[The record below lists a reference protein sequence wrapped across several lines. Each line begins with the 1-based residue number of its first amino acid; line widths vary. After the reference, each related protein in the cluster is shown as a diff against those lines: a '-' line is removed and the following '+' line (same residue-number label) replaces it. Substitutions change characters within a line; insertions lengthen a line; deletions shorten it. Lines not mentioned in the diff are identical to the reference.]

1 MKNLGYR
8 FIVITVKRKCA
19 LNYLSSHW
27 PLRSGVTLFPCLVK
41 GEHAEDAGVC
51 FGVFQGK
58 NLRAKKETPTNLPWK
73 PLSRQ
78 VKFQDLG
85 LSQLRGNWLVCTC
98 TQEQVPCVI
107 EVPYSSASWWP
118 AMLVHSLSV
127 YQKAIYKKR
136 SINRTFTRRSCI
148 CQIARCRIAGRLP
161 SWTQS
166 WATNFCSF
174 CLDWHFQTIL

>member
-1 MKNLGYR
+1 VHWIIFRAIDHWEVGWLCFPVCWKGSMRRMLVYALASFKER
-8 FIVITVKRKCA
+8 IWEPKRRHQQTCHE
-19 LNYLSSHW
+19 NHCRGRLSS
-27 PLRSGVTLFPCLVK
+27 RY
-41 GEHAEDAGVC
+41 
-51 FGVFQGK
+51 
-58 NLRAKKETPTNLPWK
+58 
-73 PLSRQ
+73 
-78 VKFQDLG
+78 LG

-148 CQIARCRIAGRLP
+148 CQSARCRIAGRLP

-166 WATNFCSF
+166 WATNSCSF
-174 CLDWHFQTIL
+174 CLDWYFQSIH